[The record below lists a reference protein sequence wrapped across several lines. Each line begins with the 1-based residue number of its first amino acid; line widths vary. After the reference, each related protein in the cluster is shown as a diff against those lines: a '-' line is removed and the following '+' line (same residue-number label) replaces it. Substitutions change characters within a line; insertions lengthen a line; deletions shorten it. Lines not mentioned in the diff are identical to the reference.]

1 MLVAHDLKW
10 ITACSTIDLHPIR
23 KSIVNHTLISLYL
36 SVFCRSSC
44 LVCDDC
50 LWVCIFLIIISYK
63 HWGLVQHAIIS
74 FLSFFSIFFHFPSSI
89 IKQRRQFCSMHA
101 RVQSARSLF
110 FLFVT
115 RTGTPTHPRFSL
127 SLSLLFPPFYCR
139 SRAHFLPRG

>member
-1 MLVAHDLKW
+1 M
-10 ITACSTIDLHPIR
+10 CSTIDLHPIR
-23 KSIVNHTLISLYL
+23 KSIVNRASISLYL

-44 LVCDDC
+44 PVCDDC
-50 LWVCIFLIIISYK
+50 LGVCIFPIIMSYK
-63 HWGLVQHAIIS
+63 HWELVQHAIIPFS
-74 FLSFFSIFFHFPSSI
+74 FFFSISFHFPSSI

-127 SLSLLFPPFYCR
+127 SLLFPPFHCS